1 MSSTEVPPPQSV
13 NGTRDKFLVTNK
25 DPNYQ
30 YRWINKN
37 LDHHVSERLTDGWE
51 PVRGSDLPED
61 LRLEILGKV
70 GQSTERPAGG
80 PLHMRGDLV
89 LMRMKKDLF
98 EEKVKRPIEQNRQR
112 QHASLDTLVARA
124 NDHVKQSL
132 RRANQREIRD
142 RHVFTTTDDPSFSS
156 ENVSESQTKG

>member
-1 MSSTEVPPPQSV
+1 MSSTEIPQPS
-13 NGTRDKFLVTNK
+13 GKRDKFLVMDK

-37 LDHHVSERLTDGWE
+37 LDHHVSEKLSDGWE
-51 PVRGSDLPED
+51 PVRGSDLPQD
-61 LRLEILGKV
+61 LRNEIMGKI
-70 GQSTERPAGG
+70 GQSTTTPAGG

-98 EEKVKRPIEQNRQR
+98 EERVARPIEQNRAR
-112 QHASLDTLVARA
+112 QQASVDTLVSRA
-124 NDHVKQSL
+124 NDHVKTQL
-132 RRANQREIRD
+132 RRANQREIRE

-156 ENVSESQTKG
+156 EGVSDKTQKG

>member
-1 MSSTEVPPPQSV
+1 MSSTEVPLPRSQ
-13 NGTRDKFLVTNK
+13 RDKFLVTKK

-37 LDHHVSERLTDGWE
+37 LDHHVSEKLTEGWE
-51 PVRGSDLPED
+51 PVRGSDLPDD
-61 LRLEILGKV
+61 LRSEILGKV
-70 GQSTERPAGG
+70 GQSTEKPAGG

-89 LMRMKKDLF
+89 LMRMKKELH
-98 EEKVKRPIEQNRQR
+98 EERVLRPIEQNRAR
-112 QHASLDTLVARA
+112 QQASIDTLVSRA
-124 NDHVKQSL
+124 NDHVRTQL

-156 ENVSESQTKG
+156 EGVSDKTQKG